1 MLGLVVGMLLA
12 VCVGVVLPGMVTRAE
27 DNIIYNGI
35 TFQPWTST
43 NSLPASGSYYLKN
56 NVTMTTSTI
65 IEAGATVNLLLNGH
79 SITRTEN
86 ISTGN
91 IYNVRGIFNLYD
103 QENTGKVTVKGN
115 CTFVTLD
122 PDGTFNMYGGWV
134 NGCELKSSVSK
145 IISVYHGT
153 FNMCGGKITGNTID
167 TGDPND
173 AAVNASGGGKISLSG
188 TAMIG
193 NNTKGDIFMTSG
205 GNGSVT
211 ISRTGYTCTYTNLND
226 STTSDTFTKGK
237 RIGLNWT
244 ANNYVVTFDKQS
256 GTGGTASVTATY
268 DAAMPSVTMPTRSGY
283 TFNGYFT

>member
-1 MLGLVVGMLLA
+1 M
-12 VCVGVVLPGMVTRAE
+12 
-27 DNIIYNGI
+27 
-35 TFQPWTST
+35 
-43 NSLPASGSYYLKN
+43 
-56 NVTMTTSTI
+56 
-65 IEAGATVNLLLNGH
+65 
-79 SITRTEN
+79 
-86 ISTGN
+86 
-91 IYNVRGIFNLYD
+91 
-103 QENTGKVTVKGN
+103 
-115 CTFVTLD
+115 
-122 PDGTFNMYGGWV
+122 
-134 NGCELKSSVSK
+134 
-145 IISVYHGT
+145 
-153 FNMCGGKITGNTID
+153 
-167 TGDPND
+167 
-173 AAVNASGGGKISLSG
+173 NASGGGKISLSG